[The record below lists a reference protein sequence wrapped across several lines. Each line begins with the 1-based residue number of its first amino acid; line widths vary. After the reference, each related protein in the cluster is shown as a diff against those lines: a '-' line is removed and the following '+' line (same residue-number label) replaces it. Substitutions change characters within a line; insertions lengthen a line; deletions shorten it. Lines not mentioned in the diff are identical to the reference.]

1 MWEELE
7 QWTGNRRFIFHLPS
21 SHTSNSFCA
30 QCSPSLAYKAPVMQ
44 ATQVITH
51 QALNSN
57 NRCMGTASPWDQ
69 NLILLYLLKA
79 MIKYILML

>member
-7 QWTGNRRFIFHLPS
+7 QWTGNRRFIFHLPL
-21 SHTSNSFCA
+21 SHTSRSFCA
-30 QCSPSLAYKAPVMQ
+30 QCLPRSAYKAPVMQ

-57 NRCMGTASPWDQ
+57 NRCMDTARSPLDQ
-69 NLILLYLLKA
+69 NLILLLKA

>member
-1 MWEELE
+1 MWEELK

-21 SHTSNSFCA
+21 SHTLHSFCA
-30 QCSPSLAYKAPVMQ
+30 QCSPRLAYKAPVMQ
-44 ATQVITH
+44 ATQVISH

-57 NRCMGTASPWDQ
+57 DRCMGTASPLDQ
-69 NLILLYLLKA
+69 NLISLLKT

>member
-1 MWEELE
+1 MP
-7 QWTGNRRFIFHLPS
+7 R
-21 SHTSNSFCA
+21 
-30 QCSPSLAYKAPVMQ
+30 SPRLAHKAPVHVMQ

-57 NRCMGTASPWDQ
+57 NRCVGTASSLDQ
-69 NLILLYLLKA
+69 NLILLLKA